1 MAKSITQIAAWGF
14 VTFLGAVSVGMIAL
28 HRGESINAIWF
39 ISAAVSIYLI
49 GYRFYSKWIA
59 LKVLLVDETRA
70 TPAERFNDGR
80 DFMPTNKWVV
90 FGHHF
95 AAIAGPGPLIGPTL
109 AAQFGYLPG
118 TIWILFGAVI
128 GGCVQDMV
136 LMFCSVRRNGRSLGQ
151 MARDELGPIGGFA
164 AILGTL
170 MIITILIAVL
180 GLVVVKAM
188 KHSPWATSTVFMT
201 IPIAMIIGIYL
212 QYIRVGRVG
221 EATFLGVMMMLFAVI
236 AGEWIYKIPEIAK
249 YFNYGPV
256 PLAWFVIIYGFTAAV
271 LPVWLLLAP
280 RDYLSTFLKLG
291 TVFLLGIA
299 IVILRPEIKM
309 PAFTQFIDGSGPI
322 FGGTIFPFVF
332 ITIACGA
339 ISGFHSLVASGTTPK
354 LLENERD
361 IRLIGYGSMALE
373 SFVAIMAMI
382 AACILDPGVYFAIN
396 SPAGVVGVEAQKAV
410 DTISSWG
417 FKVTL
422 EQMQILASQMGEESL
437 FARTGGAPSLA
448 VGMAYIFGN
457 VFGEHLLALWYHFA
471 IMFEAV
477 FILTTLDAGT
487 RVARFMLQDFL
498 GVIWKPLGR
507 TSWYPSVIISS
518 LLVVS
523 GWGYFLYVGVIDPYG
538 GINILWPLFGIS
550 NQMLAAVA
558 LTVATGIM
566 VKTGKARYIWVTAIP
581 LAWLMLVTSTAALEK
596 IFSSDVRIG
605 YLAAARDWSAKLG
618 SGMLDSEKAL
628 VAGKMIFNQ
637 YVLTALTS
645 FFLIIL
651 WVVVLDMIRMC
662 VYYKTGKDMLPSSEI
677 PYIRNKVAE
686 GIT

>member
-1 MAKSITQIAAWGF
+1 MAKNVTQIGTWF
-14 VTFLGAVSVGMIAL
+14 FITLLGAISVGVIAL

-448 VGMAYIFGN
+448 VGMAYIFGK

-566 VKTGKARYIWVTAIP
+566 VKTGKAKYVWVTAIP

-605 YLAAARDWSAKLG
+605 YLAAAHDWSAKLG
-618 SGMLDSEKAL
+618 SGMLDTEKAL

-662 VYYKTGKDMLPSSEI
+662 VYYKTGKDILPSSEI